1 MNRAE
6 FIKQIMD
13 LYPRAFNKENAIQYQ
28 GWINRY
34 KNAIPENWNFDKLMW
49 YFDTEWH
56 STIEPPHPS
65 FFRKYREDVKPVVI
79 EKEPEMSLEEKA
91 EAHESFIQFKEKLKT
106 LAKEKSMD

>member
-1 MNRAE
+1 MDRAE

-13 LYPRAFNKENAIQYQ
+13 LYPRTFNRENVVQYQ

-34 KNAIPENWNFDKLMW
+34 KNAIPENWDFERLMW

-65 FFRKYREDVKPVVI
+65 FFRKYRDDVKPIVMTQEPSLTPEER
-79 EKEPEMSLEEKA
+79 EK
-91 EAHESFIQFKEKLKT
+91 AHESFIEFQKKLKT
-106 LAKEKSMD
+106 LTNNKTIN